1 MDNGNYN
8 GSHNGYKLLLAVVIL
23 GGFTFLGWA
32 VFADGLPWTAPI
44 EAAAL
49 DAASADAD
57 IARNARAELRAAGP
71 VGLEALFDLHAK
83 EVREMLSAP
92 AGDGPIPKSWTRVR
106 GAIDAVARQRDAH
119 ASRLYW
125 YTDLTEARKAARA
138 GHRPILSLRLL
149 GNLDDEMSC
158 ANSRY
163 FRTALY
169 ANRAVSDRLRGGWI
183 LYWESVRPAP
193 HMTIDFGDG
202 RRIERTVTGNS
213 LHYVLDS
220 EGEVLDVLPGL
231 VGPGAFLRAL
241 AQDEE
246 LAARVA
252 ASTGEER
259 KSLIAAFHRE
269 RILEAQRICPAG
281 PHLEDAIL
289 DANSRALMRLKTRGV
304 YSDASFER
312 VVDSFERATALDGHK
327 NACQLRPAIDAWFVN
342 GEVGASGPLTDRIYS
357 EVFLTPRSDP
367 WLGLV
372 PAETYSALDG
382 DGHGRLDAGGRE
394 RESID
399 GVPIP
404 TDEEILRIG
413 PPPTAREAAI
423 RAGVKTMLEGPAVN
437 AIVPANPRPPRIPAA
452 REPIEVHEDPAAPTV
467 AGS

>member
-1 MDNGNYN
+1 MQNG
-8 GSHNGYKLLLAVVIL
+8 HKVFLAMLIL
-23 GGFTFLGWA
+23 GAFTIFGWA
-32 VFADGLPWTAPI
+32 VLAGGLPQRVPI
-44 EAAAL
+44 ERAAL
-49 DAASADAD
+49 DAASPDVSL
-57 IARNARAELRAAGP
+57 ARVARARLRAAGP
-71 VGLEALFDLHAK
+71 VGLEALFDAHAQ
-83 EVREMLSAP
+83 EVREILSGAP
-92 AGDGPIPKSWTRVR
+92 GEGPLPESWARVR

-125 YTDLTEARKAARA
+125 YTDLTEARNAARA

-169 ANRAVSDRLRGGWI
+169 ANRAISDRLRGGWI

-193 HMTIDFGDG
+193 LMTIDFGDG

-213 LHYVLDS
+213 LHYILDP
-220 EGEVLDVLPGL
+220 EGEGLDVLPGL

-241 AQDEE
+241 EQGEE

-252 ASTGEER
+252 TSQGEDR
-259 KSLIAAFHRE
+259 KRLIADFHRD
-269 RILEAQRICPAG
+269 RIVKATLGRTAEPPI
-281 PHLEDAIL
+281 EDAVL

-304 YSDASFER
+304 YGDASFER
-312 VVDSFERATALDGHK
+312 VVASFERATARDGLE
-327 NACQLRPAIDAWFVN
+327 NERRLRPMIDAWFVN

-357 EVFLTPRSDP
+357 EVFLTPRTDP

-382 DGHGRLDAGGRE
+382 DGRSLRDADGRA
-394 RESID
+394 RESVD
-399 GVPIP
+399 GVAIP

-413 PPPTAREAAI
+413 PPPTARDAGI
-423 RAGVKTMLEGPAVN
+423 RAGVKTMLEGPALN
-437 AIVPANPRPPRIPAA
+437 SIVPAIPRALRSPTPS
-452 REPIEVHEDPAAPTV
+452 EPVEVQVGPDTPIA